1 MNLRKLSLL
10 ACAVGTAFCTGVLAQ
25 APTNPAT
32 SPSTGT
38 GATPPSRTAPGTGMT
53 PSPGVGGATSPG
65 VGSTTPGGGGMGT
78 MDFSAIDSDH
88 DGFISRAEASRAGL
102 GGQFTTLDKNN
113 DGRLDSAEFA
123 AHRGDAH
130 TPGMQ
135 SGTSSSTTGSRTTTT
150 R

>member
-1 MNLRKLSLL
+1 MNLRKLSAL
-10 ACAVGTAFCTGVLAQ
+10 ACVAGTAFCTGVLAQ

-32 SPSTGT
+32 SPSTG
-38 GATPPSRTAPGTGMT
+38 ATPSSRTAPGTGMT

-65 VGSTTPGGGGMGT
+65 VGSATPSHGGMGT
-78 MDFSAIDSDH
+78 TGFRAVDSDH
-88 DGFISRAEASRAGL
+88 AGVISRAEASRAGL

-123 AHRGDAH
+123 AHRGDAR

-135 SGTSSSTTGSRTTTT
+135 SGASSSTIGSRTTTT